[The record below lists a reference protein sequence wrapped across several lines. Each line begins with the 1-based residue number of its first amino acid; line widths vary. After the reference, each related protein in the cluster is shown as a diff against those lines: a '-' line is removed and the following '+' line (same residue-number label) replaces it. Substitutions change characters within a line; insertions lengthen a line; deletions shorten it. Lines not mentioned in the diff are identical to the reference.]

1 MTDTN
6 ERDALVEPER
16 KSTESDLTTKAQNET
31 AEAAGATANATPA
44 EATPARE
51 TKAAAEG
58 VAKLHAP
65 HLDGADIAAAAN
77 HAAAKAWEKY
87 RAHILNRIAE
97 KEIARD
103 IVTLA
108 GMTEIY
114 CADHHA
120 AADRTPYE
128 SEATAVG
135 MYPQHKIPRLCP
147 ECAAHLRTAKFA
159 EHCAD
164 ASRAPHAK
172 RARAIATHPP
182 NRHGNAAPWPMR
194 APGQCSAGT
203 RLKQF
208 ATLSIRGR
216 ARGSHLRRQNAQ
228 RRAAPRPTS
237 HRRQTPET
245 TRRLEVFLPG
255 LRFHLQK
262 KGSIPQ
268 LSRPLRFI
276 IDA

>member
-1 MTDTN
+1 MPSSSPGLD
-6 ERDALVEPER
+6 
-16 KSTESDLTTKAQNET
+16 ESDPQTKAQNET
-31 AEAAGATANATPA
+31 AEAAGATANATSA
-44 EATPARE
+44 EATPAQE
-51 TKAAAEG
+51 TKAAAEE
-58 VAKLHAP
+58 VAKSHAP
-65 HLDGADIAAAAN
+65 RLDGADIAAAAN
-77 HAAAKAWEKY
+77 HAAAKAWGKH
-87 RAHILNRIAE
+87 RARILNRIAE
-97 KEIARD
+97 EIARD

-135 MYPQHKIPRLCP
+135 MYPQQKIRAFAPNAP
-147 ECAAHLRTAKFA
+147 HICATAKFA

-208 ATLSIRGR
+208 ATLSRPGR